1 MRYALPVLW
10 SDVCR
15 AHADDTEMPTA
26 GATAST
32 ASPAQGR
39 DAATLQDGDAMGRQA
54 PTDAEQNA
62 AIAGLIAAAELEED
76 LLLSFEEVSSQIHEI
91 SRN

>member
-1 MRYALPVLW
+1 
-10 SDVCR
+10 
-15 AHADDTEMPTA
+15 
-26 GATAST
+26 
-32 ASPAQGR
+32 
-39 DAATLQDGDAMGRQA
+39 MGRQA